1 MAVKDKQIHELRSE
15 SYNGSDDEW
24 RAVFKHSFRLD
35 HTIQQLDKELQAL
48 DIVASLSG
56 KAPKLRLTITIRR
69 KVSGITQ
76 KLGTVVL
83 KQDEE
88 LELNAI
94 DWACEAVEEIDTLR
108 SDLTPLER
116 NYKEAQVTIKSLEQE
131 LDELLKA
138 KVAHEEALISKFAE
152 LLNEKK
158 VKIRQQQRLL
168 TTAKVDKK
176 SLREMQESIES
187 TRRGPKSDG
196 KKGKRKAPDP
206 PSASDSSHEFETM
219 PLKPPSAEKK
229 GRVDAPDSESNRD
242 TTSTE
247 SGTETQSETGDEGGR
262 REKRSPRPDSR
273 AEPQGGN
280 ATSRHVSRSPSP
292 PPPREL
298 PFNRNGKEK
307 TPPKEAD
314 PDSEATAS
322 GSDDEL

>member
-1 MAVKDKQIHELRSE
+1 MAVKDKQIGELRSE

-24 RAVFKHSFRLD
+24 RAVLKHSLRLD
-35 HTIQQLDKELQAL
+35 QAIQNLDNELQASEV
-48 DIVASLSG
+48 VASLSG

-94 DWACEAVEEIDTLR
+94 DWACEAVEEIDSLR
-108 SDLTPLER
+108 SDLAPLER
-116 NYKEAQVTIKSLEQE
+116 NYKEAQSTIKSFEQK

-138 KVAHEEALISKFAE
+138 KAAHEQALISKFAE

-168 TTAKVDKK
+168 TTAKVDRK
-176 SLREMQESIES
+176 SLKDMEEPIEGAS
-187 TRRGPKSDG
+187 RGPKPSR
-196 KKGKRKAPDP
+196 KGKRKAPRS

-219 PLKPPSAEKK
+219 VSKPPTAEKK
-229 GRVDAPDSESNRD
+229 GRDAASDSESNRD
-242 TTSTE
+242 STSAKSETE
-247 SGTETQSETGDEGGR
+247 TQTETEDEEAGTET
-262 REKRSPRPDSR
+262 REPIAKSR
-273 AEPQGGN
+273 AEPQGDS
-280 ATSRHVSRSPSP
+280 AISRDESRSPSP

-298 PFNRNGKEK
+298 PFTKGKEK
-307 TPPKEAD
+307 LPPKESS
-314 PDSEATAS
+314 PDSEETAS